1 MVPGLCDEL
10 RPPLTQAES
19 VVEAERCLECGGAH
33 ALAPCVV
40 ACPADV
46 DVPRFVTELAE
57 GDPAAAATTILD
69 ANILGAT
76 CSRVCPVEVLCQGSC
91 VLLHEGRR
99 AVEVGALQ
107 RYATDWALAH
117 GLRPRRPAAPNGR
130 RVAVIGAGPAG
141 LACAGELALLGYRVA
156 VYDERAEVGGLVRFA
171 IAPYRLQEEPL
182 PQEHAMLA
190 ELGIEFRLGAAIDS
204 PEALRAVEERA
215 DAIFLGIG
223 MGDDVEPPFPGAD
236 LEGVWQSLPF
246 IERLK
251 TGAPPPIGR
260 RMVVAGGGN
269 TAIDV
274 AREGARLG
282 AEVTLV
288 YRRGEAEMPAYPHE
302 VAEARDEGVH
312 LRLLANPSRFL
323 GDGRLTGVECLEM
336 RLGEPD
342 DSGRRRPQPVPGSEF
357 VLPADTAV
365 LAIGQQPRA
374 EFLSWIDGLDLEWG
388 LLRVDPETGATGNP
402 LYFGGGDAANGG
414 ATVVEAVR
422 AAKIAARGIHARLAS
437 EEEATAA

>member
-1 MVPGLCDEL
+1 
-10 RPPLTQAES
+10 
-19 VVEAERCLECGGAH
+19 
-33 ALAPCVV
+33 
-40 ACPADV
+40 V
-46 DVPRFVTELAE
+46 DVPRFLTELAE
-57 GDPAAAATTILD
+57 EDPAAAAATILE

-76 CSRVCPVEVLCQGSC
+76 CSRVCPVEVLCQGAC

-107 RYATDWALAH
+107 RFATDWALAN
-117 GLRPRRPAAPNGR
+117 GLPLRRPAPPNGR
-130 RVAVIGAGPAG
+130 RVAVVGAGPAG
-141 LACAGELALLGYRVA
+141 LACAAELALLGYRVT
-156 VYDERAEVGGLVRFA
+156 VHDEREEIGGLVRFA
-171 IAPYRLQEEPL
+171 IAPYRQQREPL
-182 PQEHAMLA
+182 PAEQAMLE
-190 ELGIEFRLGAAIDS
+190 ELGVEFRLGAAIDS
-204 PEALRAVEERA
+204 PEALRELESEAG
-215 DAIFLGIG
+215 AIFLGIG

-236 LEGVWQSLPF
+236 LEGVWQSLRF
-246 IERLK
+246 IEQLK
-251 TGAPPPIGR
+251 SGAPPEIGD

-302 VAEARDEGVH
+302 VEEARDEGVH
-312 LRLLANPSRFL
+312 LRLLANPTRFL
-323 GDGRLTGVECLEM
+323 GDTRLQGVECVEM

-342 DSGRRRPQPVPGSEF
+342 DSGRRRPEPLPGSEF

-374 EFLSWIDGLDLEWG
+374 EFLSWIEGLELEWG

-402 LYFGGGDAANGG
+402 LYFAGGDAANGG

-422 AAKIAARGIHARLAS
+422 AAKVAARGIHKCLS
-437 EEEATAA
+437 QTEAAA